1 MTVNYSNRFQMS
13 LICCDPKVGTT
24 RLQKFQ
30 IKYGW
35 KELGV
40 RNNFP
45 YRNFS
50 IFEMDFELK
59 FREAPMS

>member
-1 MTVNYSNRFQMS
+1 MS
-13 LICCDPKVGTT
+13 LICCHPKVGTI

>member
-1 MTVNYSNRFQMS
+1 VEP
-13 LICCDPKVGTT
+13 I

-35 KELGV
+35 KGLEI
-40 RNNFP
+40 RNNSS

-50 IFEMDFELK
+50 RFEKEFELK
-59 FREAPMS
+59 FRELL